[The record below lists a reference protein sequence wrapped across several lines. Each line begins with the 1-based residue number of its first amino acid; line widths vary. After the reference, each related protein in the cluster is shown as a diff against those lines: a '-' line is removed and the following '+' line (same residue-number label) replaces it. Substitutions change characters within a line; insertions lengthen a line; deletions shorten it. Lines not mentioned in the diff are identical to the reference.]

1 MSNRGNTKKLRREIN
16 FDENN
21 KAVEEMIL
29 KKIVEVKEELAKLKK
44 KISGENFF
52 NFSDEERRM
61 ARKEFKDIYTKY
73 DDLNRNEDE
82 ITVSK
87 IRTSE
92 CIYVCMEVQALISRI
107 TNKIQREEARLIKLK
122 SDEIR
127 KDSEKIKSDS
137 EEIKK
142 ENTKL
147 KDSIITVSSLV
158 FMSFTF
164 IQLNFVAFQRSSEY
178 GVLDRI
184 ILFSGIN
191 TFAIVGIYSIIL
203 MITSLLSIKVDED
216 EYMAKNKYIQKRLLV
231 VFAFFIIMYLSAI
244 IAKGIFGEN
253 SEVVTL
259 RKSLIEK
266 KEEIKEMN
274 RLITVLNL
282 EVQNINELKIKS
294 EQHAEDLKKELVKSE
309 KTLEELN
316 KYNSEE
322 YLVKLTQSIEDKV
335 LANIESK
342 QLEKD
347 EEIKLVKKQEELEK
361 KVEDEKSS

>member
-1 MSNRGNTKKLRREIN
+1 MQNKRSTGKLRREIN
-16 FDENN
+16 FDEKN
-21 KAVEEMIL
+21 KAIEMIIL
-29 KKIVEVKEELAKLKK
+29 NKILEVKEELAQLKK
-44 KISGENFF
+44 RISGENFF
-52 NFSDEERRM
+52 RFSEEERKA
-61 ARKEFKDIYTKY
+61 ARKDFKEIYTKY
-73 DDLNRNEDE
+73 DNLNKNEDE
-82 ITVSK
+82 MAISN
-87 IRTSE
+87 IRTPE
-92 CIYVCMEVQALISRI
+92 CMYECMEVQTLISRI
-107 TNKIQREEARLIKLK
+107 TNKIQREEAKLI
-122 SDEIR
+122 
-127 KDSEKIKSDS
+127 KIKSEEIKKDS

-142 ENTKL
+142 ENIKL

-203 MITSLLSIKVDED
+203 MITSLLSIKIDED
-216 EYMAKNKYIQKRLLV
+216 KYKAKNKYIQKRLLV

-347 EEIKLVKKQEELEK
+347 EEIKLAKKQEELEK